1 MQAIPPVPMADTH
14 TEHERDG
21 PMDPTQVGQVVG
33 EHYALDGLELTP
45 VDGGADLAATLWKAV
60 DARGRRFAVKWS
72 TGGSPAGAVLPAAL
86 DATHPGSTPAPVPAR
101 DGALWADAGGAR
113 LSVMEWID
121 GTSGLDAP
129 LDERGWR
136 AFGQLLAALH
146 TLPVEG
152 EVRTV
157 VPREDFDPSRW
168 ADHFER
174 IDAELDGTVSG
185 EPAERLAELWHP
197 HCAQLREVHQ
207 HTRSLA
213 ERLRSQGDLPRH
225 VPCHGD
231 PHLGNLVLTDDGH
244 LALLD
249 FDDAVLAP
257 PERDLMFVLDGGVL
271 ADLAA
276 SGEQQRWFM
285 ESYGTH
291 AVDADLLVYY
301 RGLRLL
307 EDTSELAAI
316 ILAPSSTEDD
326 RDEALGHLTNVFSP
340 TGMLVQA
347 RSEMHRS

>member
-1 MQAIPPVPMADTH
+1 
-14 TEHERDG
+14 
-21 PMDPTQVGQVVG
+21 MDPAEVGQVVG
-33 EHYALDGLELTP
+33 ELYSLEGLELTP
-45 VDGGADLAATLWKAV
+45 VDGGADLAASLWEAV
-60 DARGRRFAVKWS
+60 DALGRRFAVKWS

-86 DATHPGSTPAPVPAR
+86 AAARPGSAPAPVPAR
-101 DGALWADAGGAR
+101 DGSLWTDIDGAR

-121 GTSGLDAP
+121 GTSGFDAP

-136 AFGQLLAALH
+136 AFGQLLAVLH

-152 EVRTV
+152 EVRAM

-168 ADHFER
+168 TDQFER
-174 IDAELDGTVSG
+174 VDAELDAVPSG
-185 EPAERLAELWHP
+185 KKARRLAELWHP
-197 HCAQLREVHQ
+197 HRAELREVHQ
-207 HTRSLA
+207 HTRNLA
-213 ERLRSQGDLPRH
+213 ERLRSRVDLPRY

-231 PHLGNLVLTDDGH
+231 PHLGNLVLTDGDR

-257 PERDLMFVLDGGVL
+257 PERDLMFVLGGGVL

-276 SGEQQRWFM
+276 SEEQQRWFM
-285 ESYGTH
+285 EGYGTH
-291 AVDADLLVYY
+291 TADADLLTYY

-316 ILAPSSTEDD
+316 LLAPSSTEDD

-347 RSEMHRS
+347 RSEAHRP